1 MNACK
6 EVFSDSDSEYV
17 QVSTSSPPL
26 KKRWKKSAIASPK
39 VAKRISKS
47 GSPMMTKNCDDGG
60 LQYETIQI
68 LQSPVK
74 SPRNL
79 RQLLPRKSPGKADH
93 VPLTSERKTDPNH
106 MPYYLINFECILRGV
121 IDESDDCEL
130 FNDDELKI
138 VTQFR
143 QLDLNCK
150 KLYVRL
156 FQRKHAWITRN
167 SIKYEE
173 IPDLDRCLEVLKV
186 NSFLKSGED
195 INDLEILLK
204 LLSAPE
210 VKQLSKNMNI
220 KAKGTQKTDHC
231 NALIAH
237 SKKKSFFTTKS
248 NLSDII
254 AKKAR
259 DMMKGG
265 CECYFVEE
273 SARCVFLRILSLY
286 SLSNWWDERE
296 NSDKNSTSAPQL
308 TTILLQNTGRL
319 VFPIF
324 KITRQSKIFPKR
336 DDLLSFEAACALES
350 DVAEAMGEKAWSEAS
365 KKIEEADQWFQ
376 ATLKNEEIRATIQA
390 MPVFLRKFTTG
401 SVLAFILTKGVEV
414 YERLRNY
421 DQAVCTLRK
430 LIAQD
435 IYLPD
440 YHGFWYER
448 LALDLDQHLKTP
460 LLALE
465 AIKEAMNDE
474 FVQEARL
481 LSLCQRVTKISLFK
495 KKRLMTDKEKKKF
508 EDHERWLAPQEPSK
522 ITIPGKMM
530 PKANLPGEKSVF
542 IFEGRTED
550 ENDLIVS
557 VEEYVKH
564 YFKAERGYTNGMH
577 AEGSVVNTITAIIFW
592 VKHHNF

>member
-1 MNACK
+1 M
-6 EVFSDSDSEYV
+6 
-17 QVSTSSPPL
+17 Q
-26 KKRWKKSAIASPK
+26 
-39 VAKRISKS
+39 
-47 GSPMMTKNCDDGG
+47 
-60 LQYETIQI
+60 
-68 LQSPVK
+68 
-74 SPRNL
+74 
-79 RQLLPRKSPGKADH
+79 
-93 VPLTSERKTDPNH
+93 
-106 MPYYLINFECILRGV
+106 NFEN
-121 IDESDDCEL
+121 SL
-130 FNDDELKI
+130 FSQN
-138 VTQFR
+138 
-143 QLDLNCK
+143 
-150 KLYVRL
+150 
-156 FQRKHAWITRN
+156 AWIARN

-210 VKQLSKNMNI
+210 VKQLCKNMNI
-220 KAKGTQKTDHC
+220 KAKGSQKTDHC

-259 DMMKGG
+259 DMMKG
-265 CECYFVEE
+265 CQSYFVEE

-296 NSDKNSTSAPQL
+296 SDKNTAAPQL

-324 KITRQSKIFPKR
+324 KITRQSKIFAKR

-350 DVAEAMGEKAWSEAS
+350 TVAEAMGEKAWSEAS
-365 KKIEEADQWFQ
+365 KKIEEANHWFQ
-376 ATLKNEEIRATIQA
+376 ATLENEEIRATIKA

-401 SVLAFILTKGVEV
+401 SVLAYILTKGVEV
-414 YERLRNY
+414 YERMRNY

-435 IYLPD
+435 LYLPD

-460 LLALE
+460 LEALK

-495 KKRLMTDKEKKKF
+495 KKTLMTDREKKTF
-508 EDHERWLAPQEPSK
+508 EDHNRWLAPPEPPK

-530 PKANLPGEKSVF
+530 PKANLPGEKSLF
-542 IFEGRTED
+542 IFEGKSEN
-550 ENDLIVS
+550 ENDLICS

-564 YFKAERGYTNGMH
+564 YFKAERGYTNGLH
-577 AEGSVVNTITAIIFW
+577 AEGSVVNTIAAIIFW
-592 VKHHNF
+592 VKQLI